1 MLGRVGRAC
10 APNELKAIVAAPI
23 FRDQTRTVLTDP
35 VIAVIYGQ
43 AGLILGATLDGT
55 RYTRILP

>member
-1 MLGRVGRAC
+1 
-10 APNELKAIVAAPI
+10 
-23 FRDQTRTVLTDP
+23 